1 MVRPYGSSP
10 AKVAIVEPSAAR
22 RDTLPAAD
30 RGRPRSLTQ
39 SDRVTVSTS
48 TSATFSRPTRFATA
62 VVSWVSAD
70 PRNPIVRFL
79 RSATDPLLRIIR
91 RMLPTNLRYFPI
103 DIAFLVLLA
112 IVLFSQF
119 AIAQTLI
126 DIGVRLRRPVVMEPV

>member
-1 MVRPYGSSP
+1 MFAVGNVLIGLGVVLQNVLWVYS
-10 AKVAIVEPSAAR
+10 IV
-22 RDTLPAAD
+22 L
-30 RGRPRSLTQ
+30 
-39 SDRVTVSTS
+39 
-48 TSATFSRPTRFATA
+48 FATA

-79 RSATDPLLRIIR
+79 HSATDPLLRIVR

-103 DIAFLVLLA
+103 DIAFLVLFA

-126 DIGVRLRRPVVMEPV
+126 DLGSRLRHPVALEPA

>member
-1 MVRPYGSSP
+1 MFVLGNVLMGLGVVLQNLLWFY
-10 AKVAIVEPSAAR
+10 
-22 RDTLPAAD
+22 
-30 RGRPRSLTQ
+30 SL
-39 SDRVTVSTS
+39 VL
-48 TSATFSRPTRFATA
+48 FATA

-103 DIAFLVLLA
+103 DIAFLVLFA

-126 DIGVRLRRPVVMEPV
+126 DTGVRLRRPVVLEPV

>member
-1 MVRPYGSSP
+1 MFILGNVLMGLGVVLQNLLWVYS
-10 AKVAIVEPSAAR
+10 IVLFAR
-22 RDTLPAAD
+22 
-30 RGRPRSLTQ
+30 
-39 SDRVTVSTS
+39 
-48 TSATFSRPTRFATA
+48 A

-70 PRNPIVRFL
+70 PRNPIVQFL
-79 RSATDPLLRIIR
+79 HTATDPLLRVIR

-126 DIGVRLRRPVVMEPV
+126 DIGTRLRRPVVMEPV

>member
-1 MVRPYGSSP
+1 MFAVGNVLIGLGVVLQNLLWFY
-10 AKVAIVEPSAAR
+10 
-22 RDTLPAAD
+22 
-30 RGRPRSLTQ
+30 SL
-39 SDRVTVSTS
+39 VLL
-48 TSATFSRPTRFATA
+48 ATA

-79 RSATDPLLRIIR
+79 RSATDPLLRVIR

-103 DIAFLVLLA
+103 DIAFLVLFA

-126 DIGVRLRRPVVMEPV
+126 DFGTRLRRPVALEPV

>member
-1 MVRPYGSSP
+1 MFAVGNVLIGLGVVLQNLLWVYS
-10 AKVAIVEPSAAR
+10 IV
-22 RDTLPAAD
+22 L
-30 RGRPRSLTQ
+30 
-39 SDRVTVSTS
+39 
-48 TSATFSRPTRFATA
+48 FATA

-79 RSATDPLLRIIR
+79 HAATDPALRMIR

-103 DIAFLVLLA
+103 DVAFLVLFA

-126 DIGVRLRRPVVMEPV
+126 DLGARLRRPVALEPI